1 MNRIE
6 KISREVGRQERYL
19 KNIYNRKNL
28 KLRQTLELGEEVLI
42 LSESIKNKDSPGKFY
57 KPSTDNR
64 PYFNKDIIFPIE
76 SRRNIEKKYSY
87 WLKSTKTGKKILKT
101 GSRDKNYTHY
111 LVILFNFLNDIS
123 KKLKKKIPYKKKL
136 PIKNKLA
143 YQKKFV

>member
-1 MNRIE
+1 M
-6 KISREVGRQERYL
+6 
-19 KNIYNRKNL
+19 
-28 KLRQTLELGEEVLI
+28 ELGEELLI
-42 LSESIKNKDSPGKFY
+42 LSERIKNKDSPGKFY

-64 PYFNKDIIFPIE
+64 PYFNKDIIFSIE

-87 WLKSTKTGKKILKT
+87 WLKSTKTWKKILKT
-101 GSRDKNYTHY
+101 GSRDKNYTHC

-123 KKLKKKIPYKKKL
+123 KKPKKKIPYKKKL

>member
-6 KISREVGRQERYL
+6 KISREVGRQEKYL

-42 LSESIKNKDSPGKFY
+42 LSERIKNKDSPGKFY

-87 WLKSTKTGKKILKT
+87 WLKSTKTGKKILKQVPET
-101 GSRDKNYTHY
+101 RI
-111 LVILFNFLNDIS
+111 ILI
-123 KKLKKKIPYKKKL
+123 
-136 PIKNKLA
+136 
-143 YQKKFV
+143 V